1 MFSFKN
7 KLHEELKRSM
17 DKRTF
22 KTFRVLIKYKD
33 LEKNI
38 ISKIISYKG
47 TVYSSIDSLK
57 IISASLTPHSIE
69 RLIEYPEIQYISLD
83 NFCFLCGKRNEL
95 IGVNLRS
102 ANRTYL
108 NPKYEITGAGIG
120 VGIIDTGVYPHSD
133 LINPNKINFFFDM
146 INKFNYP
153 YDDSGHGSCTSGII
167 CGSGVSSKD
176 SIFKGIA
183 PQSHL
188 CIYKAF
194 GSNGRGYV
202 SDVLYSLS
210 RLIEDSETYNLRVLC
225 LPFELLITNTFI
237 EDLFQKLFDI
247 AQEKNIIPVVPAGN
261 NESTEGTLMGIASCK
276 NVITVGGINTFNG
289 GYQRYKYSSA
299 GPVQKASKPD
309 VSAACVNIISL
320 NTVKTF
326 LPERNGIKLYP
337 PHLEEP
343 YAVYSGTSTSCAFIA
358 GVCALILE
366 NNPKL
371 TFKDVVS
378 LLKVCSRDVNL
389 PKEIQGAGLPDLNMI
404 FS

>member
-17 DKRTF
+17 DKRTL

-38 ISKIISYKG
+38 MSKIISYKG

-57 IISASLTPHSIE
+57 IISASLTAHSIE
-69 RLIEYPEIQYISLD
+69 RLIEYPEVQYISLD
-83 NFCFLCGKRNEL
+83 NFCFLCGKRHEL
-95 IGVNLRS
+95 RGINLRS

-108 NPKYEITGAGIG
+108 NPKYGITGAGIG
-120 VGIIDTGVYPHSD
+120 IGIIDTGVYPHSD
-133 LINPNKINFFFDM
+133 LINPNRINLFFDI

-153 YDDSGHGSCTSGII
+153 YDDSGHGSCISGII
-167 CGSGVSSKD
+167 CGSGISSKD
-176 SIFKGIA
+176 SIFKGVA

-188 CIYKAF
+188 CVYKAF

-210 RLIEDSETYNLRVLC
+210 KLIEDSESYNIRVLC

-237 EDLFQKLFDI
+237 DDLFEKLFDM
-247 AQEKNIIPVVPAGN
+247 AQEKNIIPVVPAGS

-299 GPVQKASKPD
+299 GPVQKVDKPD
-309 VSAACVNIISL
+309 ISAACTNIISL

-326 LPERNGIKLYP
+326 IPERNGIKLYP

-343 YAVYSGTSTSCAFIA
+343 YAVYSGTSTACAFIS

-371 TFKDVVS
+371 AFKDVNS
-378 LLKVCSRDVNL
+378 LLKVCSRDINL